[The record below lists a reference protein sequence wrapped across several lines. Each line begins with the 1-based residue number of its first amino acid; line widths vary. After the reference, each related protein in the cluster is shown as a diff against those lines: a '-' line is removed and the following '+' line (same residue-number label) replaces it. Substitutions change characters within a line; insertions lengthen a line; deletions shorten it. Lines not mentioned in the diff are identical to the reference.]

1 MVDGTESDKPDHVAS
16 TAVKSDAELTP
27 EDRARGA
34 RLNSMPWEELRKIG
48 RQAYEERRLKES
60 FAEIP

>member
-1 MVDGTESDKPDHVAS
+1 MVDGTENKHDHVAT
-16 TAVKSDAELTP
+16 TAVDAELTP
-27 EDRARGA
+27 EDRERGA

>member
-1 MVDGTESDKPDHVAS
+1 MVDGTECDRPDHVAS
-16 TAVKSDAELTP
+16 AVGEADAELTP

-34 RLNSMPWEELRKIG
+34 RLNSMSWEEIRKIG

>member
-1 MVDGTESDKPDHVAS
+1 MVDGTESGKPDHVAS
-16 TAVKSDAELTP
+16 TAVESDAELTP

-34 RLNSMPWEELRKIG
+34 RLNSMSWEEIHKIG
-48 RQAYEERRLKES
+48 RQADEERRLQES